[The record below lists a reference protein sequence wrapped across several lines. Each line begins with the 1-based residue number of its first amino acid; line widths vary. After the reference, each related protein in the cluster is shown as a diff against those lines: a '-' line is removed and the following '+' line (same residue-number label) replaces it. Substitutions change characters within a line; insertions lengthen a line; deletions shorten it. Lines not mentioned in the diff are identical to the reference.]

1 MPTLTPNQSAQPR
14 LLPFPAPSRAT
25 NRDALPHIGRLLSL
39 TQRTLLKGRHLR
51 QTRPAPD
58 ARYVGGLV
66 IFPNPLSGRL
76 EASITIAELQPD
88 GLRNALHIVQHL
100 NIPLALPG
108 ALAQIVQEVAG
119 RWDCQRLLI
128 ASPRVAAPL
137 ELPSGVTTIL
147 DIPSA
152 EALAPALLDA
162 LDLGRVQVY
171 TNDGSREHTEFWAQA
186 VRAVAGYRPEGPL
199 ALAAAPL
206 ADNAYVLGLAL
217 AVEAANRLP
226 LAKSLP
232 TQLDDAPI
240 NLLAF
245 PTSNIRRFSA

>member
-1 MPTLTPNQSAQPR
+1 MPTLTPNRSAQPR
-14 LLPFPAPSRAT
+14 LPPFPAPSLAT
-25 NRDALPHIGRLLSL
+25 SRDTLPHIGRLLSL
-39 TQRTLLKGRHLR
+39 TQRTLLKGRHPR
-51 QTRPAPD
+51 RARPAPG

-76 EASITIAELQPD
+76 ETSITIAELQPA
-88 GLRNALHIVQHL
+88 GLRNALHLVQHL
-100 NIPLALPG
+100 HIPLALPG

-128 ASPRVAAPL
+128 ASPRVSTPL
-137 ELPSGVTTIL
+137 ELPSGVTSIL

-152 EALAPALLDA
+152 EALATTLLDA

-171 TNDGSREHTEFWAQA
+171 ANDGSREHTEFWAQA
-186 VRAVAGYRPEGPL
+186 VRAVAGYRTAGPL

-206 ADNAYVLGLAL
+206 ADNTYVLGLAL

-226 LAKSLP
+226 LAQSLLA
-232 TQLDDAPI
+232 QLDEAPT

-245 PTSNIRRFSA
+245 PTSDVRRISA